1 MDANTG
7 RWTKEEHDLFLKG
20 LNDFGKDWK
29 LISSLITTRT
39 VVQIRTH
46 AQKYFLATKK
56 NEDGS
61 SRHLNIPAKQ
71 NKGDRKRTA
80 STAAL
85 ATESKAKPKKR
96 KDVDEGL
103 ESLDRIFDLVDAWS
117 SGSDEG
123 TPTSLDEIEFLA
135 APRFPITEEKDTL
148 SLQVGLP
155 PAAIP
160 IPRESI
166 QAPQSASKASQVSSA
181 GVPGGY
187 LTEAPTDSQDL
198 ASTFDPLPP
207 IMEYGFIGRWMDTIP
222 SLNEPL

>member
-61 SRHLNIPAKQ
+61 NRHLNIPAKQ
-71 NKGDRKRTA
+71 AKVDRKRTA
-80 STAAL
+80 VVPSS
-85 ATESKAKPKKR
+85 EIKAKPKKR
-96 KDVDEGL
+96 KEVDEGL
-103 ESLDRIFDLVDAWS
+103 ESLDKIFDLVDAWS

-123 TPTSLDEIEFLA
+123 TPTSLDEMEFLA
-135 APRFPITEEKDTL
+135 APKFPTTFVAEEKD
-148 SLQVGLP
+148 
-155 PAAIP
+155 P
-160 IPRESI
+160 IPPLQMALPAPIPVQRDII
-166 QAPQSASKASQVSSA
+166 QAPPSSGKSSQMSA
-181 GVPGGY
+181 GAPF
-187 LTEAPTDSQDL
+187 LAEAPTTDTQDL

-222 SLNEPL
+222 SMNEPL